1 LQNRLKNF
9 LPPILLSILMAIA
22 MFFINESF
30 VDIRS
35 NQKTISTI
43 EELRRIN
50 LNINN
55 VVKSNIGLIN
65 FDKSVKIIQKF
76 QENFLNLNRE
86 LEFFKD
92 EFNGNLLEI
101 KREFK
106 SKNYTLDIF
115 KSSNAVAGNSIRYI
129 LDLSTH
135 FQKVNLTD
143 KKNLK
148 LKDLSLEFLN
158 DILLL
163 NMGNLLSNRMLERKL
178 NLLNSTK
185 GSNSELNSLIGQ
197 LVKHSQ
203 MVIEKSKELQSIS
216 KKFEKDN
223 LGESLEKLQIDITD
237 YFKSQEQKQFY
248 LSLGFFLFLFI
259 ALISFLISVK
269 SFINKFV
276 KKLWFLSKEL
286 ASSDGDLTKRFEI
299 EKNNQLF
306 EVASKIN
313 IFIEKVQSTIADIK
327 ISSSSANVVAQNLS
341 NSSNNI
347 KTRVENE
354 VKILD
359 DMTKD
364 SESMTSLLNSSLD
377 KAKATTDNILKTKE
391 QLSSAKDEI
400 LKMVSQIHHT
410 SEIEVE
416 LADRLDR
423 LSGEAEQVKVVLTVI
438 SDIADQTNLLALN
451 AAIEAARAGQH
462 GRGFAVVAE
471 EVRALAERTQKS
483 LNEINTTINL
493 IVQSIMDLSSQMNS
507 NSENIQNLSNLSNNV
522 EGVISE
528 TSTVMDISASIAK
541 DSFDN
546 VELVTTKLQDRIES
560 MNHISK
566 ISNSNLD
573 SIKDIN
579 LEVKE
584 LDSMVKSL
592 DRDINTFRT

>member
-1 LQNRLKNF
+1 LTNWG
-9 LPPILLSILMAIA
+9 
-22 MFFINESF
+22 
-30 VDIRS
+30 
-35 NQKTISTI
+35 TI
-43 EELRRIN
+43 
-50 LNINN
+50 
-55 VVKSNIGLIN
+55 
-65 FDKSVKIIQKF
+65 
-76 QENFLNLNRE
+76 
-86 LEFFKD
+86 
-92 EFNGNLLEI
+92 
-101 KREFK
+101 
-106 SKNYTLDIF
+106 
-115 KSSNAVAGNSIRYI
+115 
-129 LDLSTH
+129 
-135 FQKVNLTD
+135 
-143 KKNLK
+143 
-148 LKDLSLEFLN
+148 
-158 DILLL
+158 
-163 NMGNLLSNRMLERKL
+163 
-178 NLLNSTK
+178 
-185 GSNSELNSLIGQ
+185 
-197 LVKHSQ
+197 
-203 MVIEKSKELQSIS
+203 
-216 KKFEKDN
+216 
-223 LGESLEKLQIDITD
+223 
-237 YFKSQEQKQFY
+237 
-248 LSLGFFLFLFI
+248 
-259 ALISFLISVK
+259 
-269 SFINKFV
+269 KFV

-541 DSFDN
+541 DPFDN